1 MKKKKWRGGREEDAV
16 RLGNMPLPC
25 RDRSEG
31 GGGGGPR
38 HVANSKRRA
47 RHCRSRGM
55 R

>member
-31 GGGGGPR
+31 GGGGSR